1 MINGSRRYQPFWL
14 GGLVCLLLFV
24 LFLVQPSWAVTP
36 AAPRPNA
43 GGPVKVAVD
52 TVVNKIYQIDTI
64 AESYTIDAYLTL
76 TWNDPRLADLLP
88 AGREKASYFNDQA
101 DELLAKDVWWP
112 MPEFTNMIGS
122 RDIVNREVFIKR
134 NGDVSVIEHFAG
146 TFTSDMDFRKY
157 PFDRQEFKV
166 IIESFSY
173 DETEMEFVSKAAV
186 YQKEQVEN
194 PEWDF
199 TDPNGAAV
207 RHEYKEWPKAYSS
220 YTFRIEADRKY
231 GYFIWQFFF
240 PLAMIVVASWIV
252 FWISDFG
259 NQLGTAFTLL
269 LTVVAFNF

>member
-1 MINGSRRYQPFWL
+1 M
-14 GGLVCLLLFV
+14 
-24 LFLVQPSWAVTP
+24 
-36 AAPRPNA
+36 
-43 GGPVKVAVD
+43 
-52 TVVNKIYQIDTI
+52 
-64 AESYTIDAYLTL
+64 
-76 TWNDPRLADLLP
+76 
-88 AGREKASYFNDQA
+88 
-101 DELLAKDVWWP
+101 
-112 MPEFTNMIGS
+112 
-122 RDIVNREVFIKR
+122 FIKR

-173 DETEMEFVSKAAV
+173 DETEMEFVSKAAA

-199 TDPNGAAV
+199 SDPNGAAV
-207 RHEYKEWPKAYSS
+207 RHKYKEWPKAYSS

-269 LTVVAFNF
+269 LTVVAFNFYASTLLPRLPYNTFIEIAIISGYVTIFLTLLIIVLQHQLVQRGRDISAARLNMASRLLFPVGNVLAVYWLKLSFLG